1 MPEPVGREIQ
11 RAELEGNGEEGM
23 NRKWNISLTYEP
35 KIEPVRKGEITQ
47 TIRIIGKS
55 GPKREGNLISLHG
68 WQGRPYHSSWS
79 WRMPYKKITEAIS
92 CEIYDAG
99 MWIDPKWFTKSSG
112 KFWWSDL
119 DWLAAL
125 DGIVPA
131 TGEELKQVLSAKNN
145 LSNCCGKKAQIIR
158 WLP

>member
-1 MPEPVGREIQ
+1 MI
-11 RAELEGNGEEGM
+11 
-23 NRKWNISLTYEP
+23 RKWNISLTYEP

-55 GPKREGNLISLHG
+55 GPKREGDLISLHG
-68 WQGRPYHSSWS
+68 WKDRPYHSSWS

-99 MWIDPKWFTKSSG
+99 MWIDPLWCKKTSG

-131 TGEELKQVLSAKNN
+131 TGEELKNVLSVKNA
-145 LSNCCGKKAQIIR
+145 LSNCYGKDAQIIR

>member
-1 MPEPVGREIQ
+1 MK
-11 RAELEGNGEEGM
+11 
-23 NRKWNISLTYEP
+23 KWNLSLTYGP
-35 KIEPVRKGEITQ
+35 KIPLVIDGTITQ

-55 GPKREGNLISLHG
+55 GMKHAGDLISLHG
-68 WQGRPYHSSWS
+68 WKGSPYHSSWS

-99 MWIDPKWFTKSSG
+99 MWIDPVWCKKVSG

-131 TGEELKQVLSAKNN
+131 TGEELKNVLAVKNA
-145 LSNCCGKKAQIIR
+145 LTNCYGKEAQIIR
-158 WLP
+158 WVL